1 MTTQSLFSTKILT
14 LITTPIQVTVSTT
27 IMEIHLHTRM
37 ALIMITWLMIGMPST
52 NQQVNNIEATT
63 QTTRFSRSM
72 MSWIVET
79 VSEVATFSVLKLLD
93 LALRMSLTTISPLE
107 YVARTAPHAMPTWT
121 TQTLTVLTRTKKSSF
136 ATRCAQTTKTF
147 VATRWWTSCKMEIM
161 NLEKLEAS
169 IKERLATTE

>member
-1 MTTQSLFSTKILT
+1 
-14 LITTPIQVTVSTT
+14 
-27 IMEIHLHTRM
+27 
-37 ALIMITWLMIGMPST
+37 MIGMSST

-107 YVARTAPHAMPTWT
+107 YVARTAPHAMPT
-121 TQTLTVLTRTKKSSF
+121 
-136 ATRCAQTTKTF
+136 
-147 VATRWWTSCKMEIM
+147 
-161 NLEKLEAS
+161 
-169 IKERLATTE
+169 